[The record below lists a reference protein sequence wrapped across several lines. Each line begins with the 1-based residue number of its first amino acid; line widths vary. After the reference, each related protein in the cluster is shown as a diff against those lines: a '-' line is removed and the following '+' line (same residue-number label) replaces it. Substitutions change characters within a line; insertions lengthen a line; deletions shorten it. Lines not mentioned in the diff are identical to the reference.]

1 MCSLISSDVSGQDK
15 AFKKDQILCFFPPP
29 LANDMVSP
37 NHSKVLTNLL
47 NCFALLFPYAA

>member
-1 MCSLISSDVSGQDK
+1 MCSLISSDVNGQDK
-15 AFKKDQILCFFPPP
+15 AFKKDQILCSPPP
-29 LANDMVSP
+29 ANDMVSP